1 MIFVRSNLTSLIRA
15 LIIMMKIKKI
25 FSYYFLIFFLFFF
38 VNLQAKE
45 CRPEFEIKKSS
56 GIATVTDTEKNSVF
70 VYFDGSLSMQG
81 YVKDQ
86 PGLKNLYVNVID
98 DLQQISE
105 NVGSKTYYHRFG
117 SRIEPIKENAI
128 ANVIKPSFYVCKD
141 TVAKCNN
148 QETRIELP
156 FKAAKANKDGTY
168 IIVTDLFLSSKQ
180 LVGSTLSS
188 LTKPLKSIL
197 KSGKSIGIFGVM
209 SSFNGTIYDIPT
221 REGGTIKYSE
231 AQKRPF
237 YIIVIGDQSNIN
249 KIRKNLEEQ
258 HFIDEEDRYKFALI
272 TSTPILQ
279 NLNITKKISEKN
291 ISNKVTRAEG
301 FKFEY
306 LDEYLASYKFN
317 ATKKT
322 RIAFTIQN
330 SDLIVPGSSGVS
342 QFSLEENLWSSKE
355 LKCSKLDSEDWR
367 KSKLD
372 NFSEILPQSEKEL
385 KINIFKKPSLKQMF
399 TGFKY
404 YYYGEIYADKPGTAS
419 EDDFKEWSVRDSE
432 AQELRDQN
440 PIEFKTLNLTKII
453 KILNAVA
460 NETFERTLVA
470 SLALNFNLNK

>member
-1 MIFVRSNLTSLIRA
+1 MIKITKNLP
-15 LIIMMKIKKI
+15 
-25 FSYYFLIFFLFFF
+25 YYFFIFFLFFLN
-38 VNLQAKE
+38 NLHADE
-45 CRPEFEIKKSS
+45 CRPDFEIKKSS
-56 GIATVTDTEKNSVF
+56 GIATAIDTEKNSVF

-86 PGLKNLYVNVID
+86 PGLKNLYINVID

-249 KIRKNLEEQ
+249 KIKKNLIEQ

-272 TSTPILQ
+272 TSTPIIE
-279 NLNITKKISEKN
+279 NLNVNKKITEDSMVARK
-291 ISNKVTRAEG
+291 ISKERKLK
-301 FKFEY
+301 FKYVEDY
-306 LDEYLASYKFN
+306 LPTYEFDAN
-317 ATKKT
+317 KKT
-322 RIAFTIQN
+322 RIALKFKN
-330 SDLIVPGSSGVS
+330 SEWKVSGSNGISK
-342 QFSLEENLWSSKE
+342 FSLEESLWSTKE
-355 LKCSKLDSEDWR
+355 FKCKNIENWDKAKIKEISEPKQGEKDLSINFFKKFKLDSLLRDR
-367 KSKLD
+367 
-372 NFSEILPQSEKEL
+372 
-385 KINIFKKPSLKQMF
+385 
-399 TGFKY
+399 KY
-404 YYYGEIYADKPGTAS
+404 YYYAELYADEPGTVS
-419 EDDFKEWSVRDSE
+419 EDKFNEWSVRDSE

-440 PIEFKTLNLTKII
+440 PVEFKTLNLTKII

-460 NETFERTLVA
+460 NDSFERTLIA
-470 SLALNFNLNK
+470 SVALNFNLIK